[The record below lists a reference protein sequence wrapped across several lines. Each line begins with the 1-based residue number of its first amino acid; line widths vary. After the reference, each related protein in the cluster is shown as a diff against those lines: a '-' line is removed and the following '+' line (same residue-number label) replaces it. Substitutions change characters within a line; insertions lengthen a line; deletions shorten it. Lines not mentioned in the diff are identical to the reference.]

1 MATAFD
7 LVTIDAPRPDVLAAF
22 WRTALGLV
30 ELERED
36 GDRWIVIGHASGDR
50 VLGIQRG
57 TARPGGVHLDLAC
70 SPEEF
75 DDEVARL
82 LAAGAAR
89 TRPDR
94 SETYGLIANL
104 VDPCGYAFDLCAY
117 VP

>member
-1 MATAFD
+1 MTTAFD

-75 DDEVARL
+75 DDEL
-82 LAAGAAR
+82 LKELEVSLEETTDR
-89 TRPDR
+89 TPRR
-94 SETYGLIANL
+94 SSPPSLDDEMTKLLGELST
-104 VDPCGYAFDLCAY
+104 PRR
-117 VP
+117 